1 MQRTSTS
8 RRQLLLCSAAL
19 ASASLPSLARA
30 QAAYPSR
37 PVRLVVPFG
46 PGTSP
51 DVIARLLGERL
62 SRAMGQPVVIENRA
76 GASTTIGAQAV
87 ATARPDGYTLL
98 YAVNNTLSINPF
110 IYSSLPYKP
119 EDFVPVV
126 RVLSVPYV
134 LLVPATSP
142 VRTLRDL
149 VEAAKARPG
158 AMTYGSY
165 GIGQGTHVALARL
178 LNEAG
183 ISMTHVPYRDG
194 VLNDLV
200 AGRIDLLFDPTTT
213 AIPQIEVGAV
223 RALAVSGPRRVDALP
238 QVPTVAETLP
248 GFVGDSWHGV
258 LAPRGTPAEVVDK
271 IASLSDG
278 IIRSEEFR
286 AKLRELGL
294 VPAGGSPADFQN
306 FLVQDAQVWSK
317 VVKDNN
323 IRVE

>member
-1 MQRTSTS
+1 MQRISLS
-8 RRQLLLCSAAL
+8 RRTMLLGTAAL
-19 ASASLPSLARA
+19 AGAALPSLAQA
-30 QAAYPSR
+30 QAAYPTR

-46 PGTSP
+46 PGSSP

-76 GASTTIGAQAV
+76 GASTSIGAQAV

-110 IYSSLPYKP
+110 IYSNLSYKP
-119 EDFVPVV
+119 EDLVPVI

-134 LLVPATSP
+134 LLVPGNSP
-142 VRTLRDL
+142 IKTLGEL
-149 VEAAKARPG
+149 IEAAKARPG

-183 ISMTHVPYRDG
+183 ITMTHVPYRDG

-258 LAPRGTPAEVVDK
+258 LTPRGTPAEVVDK
-271 IASLSDG
+271 IATLSDG
-278 IIRSEEFR
+278 IIKSDEFR

-294 VPAGGSPADFQN
+294 VPAGGTPADFRD
-306 FLVQDAQVWSK
+306 FLVEDAKIWGK
-317 VVKDNN
+317 VVKENN